1 MAVGVVFFPWKIKT
15 VRYTSCLP
23 EWRR

>member
-1 MAVGVVFFPWKIKT
+1 